1 MMVKDKSRSPQCY
14 QKHQLDKYGD
24 LTSQS
29 TAWAELL
36 EFARK
41 KKKKEWNTGW
51 QEYSLK
57 DAMIGLLPWAEVV
70 CGLY

>member
-41 KKKKEWNTGW
+41 KKKKNGTQAGKNT
-51 QEYSLK
+51 
-57 DAMIGLLPWAEVV
+57 PWKMSW
-70 CGLY
+70 